1 MVVQQEPEWL
11 IELRQIADHR
21 WLDLIE
27 KPGGATVLTKELPS
41 IFPAERVAEYGSKER
56 RVWELIGLFYR
67 AKQLWYDAIAI
78 YLAT

>member
-41 IFPAERVAEYGSKER
+41 I
-56 RVWELIGLFYR
+56 
-67 AKQLWYDAIAI
+67 
-78 YLAT
+78 